1 MCFFIHRS
9 VQQWNILHG
18 SAQTRVNGSDGP
30 KEQEPHI
37 LRLNGSTVITSP
49 VDPPITLQPF
59 DGRKFDFVRR
69 HFDLVLK
76 TSQKEVNHP
85 VHPTEDEQDDHP
97 DRQNHGASTL

>member
-1 MCFFIHRS
+1 MS
-9 VQQWNILHG
+9 
-18 SAQTRVNGSDGP
+18 
-30 KEQEPHI
+30 
-37 LRLNGSTVITSP
+37 NGSTVITSP

>member
-1 MCFFIHRS
+1 MCFFIHQS

-18 SAQTRVNGSDGP
+18 SAQMRVNVSNGS

-37 LRLNGSTVITSP
+37 LRSNGSTAIPPPVA

-59 DGRKFDFVRR
+59 DGRKFDIVWQ

-76 TSQKEVNHP
+76 MSQKEVNHP
-85 VHPTEDEQDDHP
+85 AHPAKDEQDDHP
-97 DRQNHGASTL
+97 DC

>member
-1 MCFFIHRS
+1 MN
-9 VQQWNILHG
+9 V
-18 SAQTRVNGSDGP
+18 SDRP

-59 DGRKFDFVRR
+59 DGRKLDFVRR

-76 TSQKEVNHP
+76 TSQKEVNHL
-85 VHPTEDEQDDHP
+85 VHPAEDE
-97 DRQNHGASTL
+97 G